1 MEMFFI
7 YILVFF
13 NFKLLVFS
21 GYIYIWVNFVLKLE
35 IKLFDMWLIFIDNRG
50 MIWGLLI
57 LWGEKKVLKFK
68 EEN

>member
-57 LWGEKKVLKFK
+57 LWGKKKVLKFK